1 MTGDDMQWFAAA
13 LLACGCVNLAEF
25 ADFPPA
31 VDYIAKTSCSVSAE
45 PARCRGTRAG
55 WEVTYARAVGGKV
68 DDQRTVALC
77 LSTGCDTAIVEE
89 HVLGCAWRHVIA
101 GKNQAD
107 ADRAAVEVACG
118 GDVLDAA
125 DRQTARDQASVWL
138 QLLAVTQ

>member
-1 MTGDDMQWFAAA
+1 MQWFAAA

-31 VDYIAKTSCSVSAE
+31 VDYIAKTSCSVSAD

-55 WEVTYARAVGGKV
+55 WEAAYARAVGGKV
-68 DDQRTVALC
+68 DDQRAVALC

-89 HVLGCAWRHVIA
+89 RVLGCAWRHVIA

-107 ADRAAVEVACG
+107 ADRAAVEAACG

>member
-107 ADRAAVEVACG
+107 ADRAAVEAACG
-118 GDVLDAA
+118 GDALDAA